1 MRGSGEKTDMRKLA
15 MVRRKSPWEDSK
27 GEVEAPPA
35 EPEGE
40 AADHDKPSESGAET
54 GTAKAPPR
62 NPWLPQA
69 DEPGEQRRSARI
81 DDILRQR
88 IGGGD
93 GSGGFPG
100 LPASGRARLVL
111 PMIIAGSALALV
123 LTTAIH
129 VIDQGQSGIV
139 TSFARYNRTL
149 GPGTHMT
156 LPWPI
161 ETVALHGGAKAG
173 AIAWPAGESE
183 LLLTRDGQLID
194 LAFELRWKI
203 KDARAFSGAFV
214 DPEASLQRLALA
226 EVRAGVAEVPFEELW
241 NGARQD
247 EVQQR
252 VVGRIQQRLDA
263 LRSGIALDGLQIT
276 RANPPGKVQDAF
288 KKFGEARAESDKLR
302 RDTDDWAGRHIRGT
316 QAEAAAFNR
325 VYEQYRLAPEVVR
338 SRMYYDTVERVL
350 RNNDQKIVI
359 GGGTGT
365 ATTSQAGGN

>member
-1 MRGSGEKTDMRKLA
+1 MRGSGDKTDMRKLA
-15 MVRRKSPWEDSK
+15 MARRKSPWEGAKD
-27 GEVEAPPA
+27 EVEAPPSDSPEQTA
-35 EPEGE
+35 EHEE
-40 AADHDKPSESGAET
+40 ASESAAESGA
-54 GTAKAPPR
+54 GKSPPR

-88 IGGGD
+88 IGGD
-93 GSGGFPG
+93 GGGFPG
-100 LPASGRARLVL
+100 LPTTGRARLVL
-111 PMIIAGSALALV
+111 PLIIAGSALALV

-139 TSFARYNRTL
+139 TSFGRYNRTL

-214 DPEASLQRLALA
+214 DPETSLQRLALA

-302 RDTDDWAGRHIRGT
+302 RDTDDWVGRHIRST

-359 GGGTGT
+359 GGGSG
-365 ATTSQAGGN
+365 APGAPQAGGN